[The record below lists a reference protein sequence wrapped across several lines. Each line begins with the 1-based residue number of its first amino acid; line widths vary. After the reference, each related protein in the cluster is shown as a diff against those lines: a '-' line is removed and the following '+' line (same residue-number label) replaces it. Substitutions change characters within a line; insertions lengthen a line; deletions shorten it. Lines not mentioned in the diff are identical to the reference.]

1 MNGAIALFSST
12 PPNTPTRYK
21 MTATLWI
28 HRCSGPDL
36 LVRLPTAHDAYNL
49 GARFL
54 FAYQSPVEEENFIDT
69 WNESKYTE
77 DEIFH
82 VGDTPSLQLSVHP
95 GEFHPEDD
103 EYLGISDWADTIHV
117 VTAEEAM
124 ALGEDGVPEHAR
136 ADHEV
141 NTPPPENQVRESAFA
156 EATTRYA
163 IPRGI
168 MAEIGEDD
176 ESVDEDWRQ
185 TQIEMYRYGSDR

>member
-1 MNGAIALFSST
+1 
-12 PPNTPTRYK
+12 

-54 FAYQSPVEEENFIDT
+54 FAYRSAVEEETFIDS
-69 WNESKYTE
+69 WNESRYTE
-77 DEIFH
+77 DEMFH

-95 GEFHPEDD
+95 GIFHPEDD
-103 EYLGISDWADTIHV
+103 EYLGISDWADVIDV

-124 ALGEDGVPEHAR
+124 ALGEDGAPEYAR
-136 ADHEV
+136 ADDEV

-156 EATTRYA
+156 EGTTRYA

-168 MAEIGEDD
+168 MPEFDQDD

>member
-1 MNGAIALFSST
+1 
-12 PPNTPTRYK
+12 

-28 HRCSGPDL
+28 HRCSASDL
-36 LVRLPTAHDAYNL
+36 LVRLPTAYDAYSL

-54 FAYQSPVEEENFIDT
+54 FAHQSPVEEENFIDSWDET
-69 WNESKYTE
+69 RYTE
-77 DEIFH
+77 DEMFH

-103 EYLGISDWADTIHV
+103 EYLGISDWARETLI
-117 VTAEEAM
+117 VTPEEVID
-124 ALGEDGVPEHAR
+124 LGEDGIPECAG
-136 ADHEV
+136 ADDEV
-141 NTPPPENQVRESAFA
+141 KTPPPENQVQESAFA
-156 EATTRYA
+156 EGTTRYA

-168 MAEIGEDD
+168 MPEFDQDD

>member
-1 MNGAIALFSST
+1 MPFFQV
-12 PPNTPTRYK
+12 PPNTPTHYK

-28 HRCSGPDL
+28 HRCSHPDL
-36 LVRLPTAHDAYNL
+36 LVRLPTAHDAYSL

-54 FAYQSPVEEENFIDT
+54 FAHQSPVEEENFIDSWDET
-69 WNESKYTE
+69 RYTE
-77 DEIFH
+77 DEMFH

-103 EYLGISDWADTIHV
+103 EYLGISDWADVIDV

-124 ALGEDGVPEHAR
+124 ALGE
-136 ADHEV
+136 ADDEV

-156 EATTRYA
+156 EGTTRYA

-168 MAEIGEDD
+168 MPEFDQDD

-185 TQIEMYRYGSDR
+185 EQIEMHRYSSDR